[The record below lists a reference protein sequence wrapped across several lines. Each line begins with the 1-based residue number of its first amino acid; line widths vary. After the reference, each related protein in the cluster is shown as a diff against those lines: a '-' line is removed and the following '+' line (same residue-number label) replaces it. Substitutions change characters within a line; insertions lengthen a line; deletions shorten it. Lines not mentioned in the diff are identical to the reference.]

1 MYNSRIFQKRVINNS
16 KKMGKGFAILAVL
29 GAVALAV
36 FSYAKT
42 ATNLLALKAQ
52 FNGLKVHK
60 VSLTEIICKVNL
72 AIVNPNKENLVANQI
87 TGNVIYKGDVIS
99 TINWSGTL
107 SLAGNNQTTNLNG
120 IQFNIKNLTLVTL
133 IYKLANGSSDLKF
146 TLNAR
151 ITAGGNTYPVET
163 TLNLNK

>member
-1 MYNSRIFQKRVINNS
+1 
-16 KKMGKGFAILAVL
+16 MGKGFAFLAVI

-42 ATNLLALKAQ
+42 ATSLLALKAQ
-52 FNGLKVHK
+52 FNGLKVHN

-72 AIVNPNKENLVANQI
+72 AIVNPNPSAMVANKI
-87 TGNVIYKGDVIS
+87 TGNVIYKGSVIS
-99 TINWSGTL
+99 TINWDGQL

-120 IQFNIKNLTLVTL
+120 IQFNIKNLTLVQL
-133 IYKLANGSSDLKF
+133 IYKAVTGKTDLTF
-146 TLNAR
+146 TINAR
-151 ITAGGNTYPVET
+151 ITADGNTYPVET